1 MIHCVLSYFN
11 LFFIDN
17 IAILMMLLRHN
28 SISLKNKEV
37 FMQKILF
44 SFIIALSF
52 SSCSSN
58 KTKSK
63 ADETNKS
70 KADETNKSKADETK
84 PRTYDI
90 NHKDSKTQFED
101 TEFFKAWNAVIEV
114 QSQLKTSYSE
124 LEKIVNATPQA
135 DLSNPTKPK
144 PELDKAS
151 QAYWGNHAKTR
162 KAYESFFKVFKDEK
176 LQALY
181 NSSVK
186 NGPDLPKEKP
196 ADWPQ
201 QGIGMAF
208 PQTYYLHSELEK
220 FNQAWSESFGDKTK
234 AQEKWSK
241 AYSQS

>member
-1 MIHCVLSYFN
+1 
-11 LFFIDN
+11 
-17 IAILMMLLRHN
+17 
-28 SISLKNKEV
+28 
-37 FMQKILF
+37 MQKILF

-52 SSCSSN
+52 SSCSNN

-63 ADETNKS
+63 DDKIQS
-70 KADETNKSKADETK
+70 KAGETK
-84 PRTYDI
+84 T
-90 NHKDSKTQFED
+90 KDGAAQFED
-101 TEFFKAWNAVIEV
+101 TEFFKAWNAVIEA

-135 DLSNPTKPK
+135 DFSNHIKPK
-144 PELDKAS
+144 PELDKAT
-151 QAYWGNHAKTR
+151 QAYWENHAKTR

-208 PQTYYLHSELEK
+208 PETYYLHSELEK
-220 FNQAWSESFGDKTK
+220 FNQVWSESFGDKTK

-241 AYSQS
+241 ASSQS